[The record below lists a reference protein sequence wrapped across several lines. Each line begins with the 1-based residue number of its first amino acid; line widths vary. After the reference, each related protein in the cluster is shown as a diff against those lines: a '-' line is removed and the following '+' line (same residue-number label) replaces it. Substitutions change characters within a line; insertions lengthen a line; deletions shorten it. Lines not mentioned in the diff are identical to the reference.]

1 MTALPD
7 ALSIPL
13 LPQSI
18 VSRMKNNPLE
28 LAPFSDI
35 LADFAAGKPVVVVDD
50 ADRENE
56 GDVCIAAE
64 AVTAEVMVFLMREAR
79 GLICVSIPE
88 HLAARLNLPLQVL
101 NNNSPYQTPFTI
113 SVDHRSVVP
122 SGVTAA
128 ARAVTVQKLLDPEA
142 QAADFVTPGHIF
154 PLIAHQ
160 AGVLGRTGH
169 TEATADLARLSGQ
182 FPAGVLCEVLNPDGT
197 VARGARL
204 QEFADRH
211 GLRITS
217 IQEIRA
223 YRALHEIAVRP
234 LRTQLIDTDF
244 GPFHAT
250 VYADD
255 VSGREHLAL
264 VRGDLEALPTS
275 YAPLVRIHSE
285 CLTGDVFGSR
295 RCDCGPQLE
304 TALSLV
310 VQEGSGIILYLRQEG
325 RGIGLENKVR
335 AYQLQEQG
343 LDTVEANVRLG
354 FQPDERDFGVAA
366 QILLSMG
373 VRGIRLM
380 TNNPRKGDTLMR
392 CGVMVHERIAI
403 VVPDDP
409 VRAGYLRTKKEKL
422 GHILL

>member
-1 MTALPD
+1 M
-7 ALSIPL
+7 S
-13 LPQSI
+13 
-18 VSRMKNNPLE
+18 NNSLE
-28 LAPFSDI
+28 IASFSDI

-64 AVTAEVMVFLMREAR
+64 SVTAEVMVFLMREAR

-88 HLAARLNLPLQVL
+88 DLAARLNLPLQVF
-101 NNNSPYQTPFTI
+101 NNNSPFQTPFTI
-113 SVDHRSVVP
+113 SVDHCSVVP

-128 ARAVTVQKLLDPEA
+128 ARALTVQKLLQPQA
-142 QAADFVTPGHIF
+142 QATDFVTPGHIF

-223 YRALHEIAVRP
+223 YRALHEVAVRP
-234 LRTQLIDTDF
+234 LRTQVVETEF

-255 VSGREHLAL
+255 VGGREHLAL
-264 VRGDLEALPTS
+264 VRGDLAHLPTS
-275 YAPLVRIHSE
+275 YAPLVRVHSE

-304 TALSLV
+304 TALQLV
-310 VQEGSGIILYLRQEG
+310 VQEGTGIILYLRQEG
-325 RGIGLENKVR
+325 RGIGLENKVK

-366 QILLSMG
+366 QILISMG
-373 VRGIRLM
+373 VRGVRLM
-380 TNNPRKGDTLMR
+380 TNNPHKGATLTR
-392 CGVMVHERIAI
+392 CGVVVHELIP
-403 VVPDDP
+403 VVAPDDP

-422 GHILL
+422 GHLLS